1 MAVVLRTVPSPLM
14 TINSEWVSILKSSH
28 ASAFKQN
35 MPVVPVTWFVD
46 GQIKL
51 MKAAWITTWEV
62 FFKMQFVRTIDRALD
77 GGAQVVIMGF
87 DDYTHVP
94 VCKGMTQR
102 KRNKLAQSFDYD
114 TAKGLPDAPPQ
125 DWNAAM
131 RNRTFKIAVIQFIAK
146 NIALHYKDC
155 RKTVIVDWV
164 GVPAVIGRQLQEDKR
179 TLPESVLR
187 DTSKRGECDI
197 KAFAWTCWGA
207 TMIESTDGD
216 FIPLAL
222 LQTSA
227 DPTKRIFLERIETR
241 VSAKRTASGVK
252 KREMEFV
259 DISSLHAHVQTLLPR
274 QKHPVQALA
283 MLIALTGCDF
293 CNSLPAIGPA
303 KLWAARHSFRNVDVS
318 SEAGAVAAICHAY
331 TQTFGSRIVTASPSD
346 ITASALS
353 ADEAVRV
360 YQTTASHIQG
370 NHNISAQTRDRVWT
384 ATHMQNHVRNALW
397 TVLQYW
403 SQLEQY
409 GDPVSGE
416 HGYHQDT
423 RGLCHFKTD

>member
-1 MAVVLRTVPSPLM
+1 MLRTLRVLVM
-14 TINSEWVSILKSSH
+14 TINAEWVSILKSSH
-28 ASAFKQN
+28 PSAFRQSL
-35 MPVVPVTWFVD
+35 PVVPVAWFVD

-62 FFKMQFVRTIDRALD
+62 FFKMQFVRTIDRALES
-77 GGAQVVIMGF
+77 GAQVVIMGF

-94 VCKGMTQR
+94 ACKGMTQR
-102 KRNKLAQSFDYD
+102 KRNKLAQNFDYD
-114 TAKGLPDAPPQ
+114 SAKGLPDAPPQ
-125 DWNAAM
+125 DWNAVM
-131 RNRTFKIAVIQFIAK
+131 HNRTFKVAVIQFIAK
-146 NIALHYKDC
+146 NIALHYKSC
-155 RKTVIVDWV
+155 PKTVIVDWV
-164 GVPAVIGRQLQEDKR
+164 GVPAVIGRQLQEDTR
-179 TLPESVLR
+179 TLPESVVR

-216 FIPLAL
+216 FVPLAL
-222 LQTSA
+222 LQTSS
-227 DPTKRIFLERIETR
+227 DSTKSIFLERIETR
-241 VSAKRTASGVK
+241 VSKKRTADGSK
-252 KREMEFV
+252 KRQMEFV

-274 QKHPVQALA
+274 QQHPVQALA

-303 KLWAARHSFRNVDVS
+303 KLWAARHSYRNVDVS
-318 SEAGAVAAICHAY
+318 SEAGAIAAICHAY
-331 TQTFGSRIVTASPSD
+331 TTAFSTHIASAKAAD
-346 ITASALS
+346 ISSSALS
-353 ADEAVRV
+353 PEHATEL
-360 YQTTASHIQG
+360 YQTTASKIQRSP
-370 NHNISAQTRDRVWT
+370 NISAQTKDRLWT
-384 ATHMQNHVRNALW
+384 GTHMHNHVRNALW

-409 GDPVSGE
+409 ADPVTGG

>member
-1 MAVVLRTVPSPLM
+1 M

-28 ASAFKQN
+28 ASAFKQKL
-35 MPVVPVTWFVD
+35 PIVPVAWFVD

-51 MKAAWITTWEV
+51 MKGAWITTWEV
-62 FFKMQFVRTIDRALD
+62 FFKMQFVRTIDRALES
-77 GGAQVVIMGF
+77 GAQVVIMGF

-114 TAKGLPDAPPQ
+114 SGRGLPDAPPE

-131 RNRTFKIAVIQFIAK
+131 RNRTFKIAVIQFIVK
-146 NIALHYKDC
+146 NIALHYKSC
-155 RKTVIVDWV
+155 PKTVIVDWV
-164 GVPAVIGRQLQEDKR
+164 GVPAVVGRPLAHDAR
-179 TLPESVLR
+179 TLPDSVVC

-207 TMIESTDGD
+207 TILESTDGD

-222 LQTSA
+222 LQTSS
-227 DPTKRIFLERIETR
+227 DPTKRIFLERMETR
-241 VSAKRTASGVK
+241 VSGKRAADGTK
-252 KREMEFV
+252 KRQMEFV

-274 QKHPVQALA
+274 QQHPAQALA

-318 SEAGAVAAICHAY
+318 SEGGALAAISHTYTQNFSMHVVAAKEADITDSA
-331 TQTFGSRIVTASPSD
+331 ASP
-346 ITASALS
+346 
-353 ADEAVRV
+353 ADAARV
-360 YQTTASHIQG
+360 YETAASHIQRSAKL
-370 NHNISAQTRDRVWT
+370 SAQTRDRIWT
-384 ATHMQNHVRNALW
+384 APHMRNHVRNALW

-403 SQLEQY
+403 SQLDQY
-409 GDPVSGE
+409 ADPVAGE

>member
-1 MAVVLRTVPSPLM
+1 M

-28 ASAFKQN
+28 PGAFKQSL
-35 MPVVPVTWFVD
+35 PTVPVAWFVD

-51 MKAAWITTWEV
+51 MKGAWITTWEV
-62 FFKMQFVRTIDRALD
+62 FFKMQFVRTIDRALES
-77 GGAQVVIMGF
+77 GAQVVIMGF

-102 KRNKLAQSFDYD
+102 KRNKLAQNFDYEA
-114 TAKGLPDAPPQ
+114 AKGLPDAPPQ

-131 RNRTFKIAVIQFIAK
+131 RNRTFKIAVIQFIVK
-146 NIALHYKDC
+146 NIALHYKRC
-155 RKTVIVDWV
+155 AKTVIVDWV
-164 GVPAVIGRQLQEDKR
+164 GAPAVVGRQLAEDAR
-179 TLPESVLR
+179 TLPESVLCE
-187 DTSKRGECDI
+187 TSKRGECDI

-207 TMIESTDGD
+207 TVLESTDGD

-222 LQTSA
+222 LQTSS

-241 VSAKRTASGVK
+241 VSGKRKASGEK
-252 KREMEFV
+252 KRQMEFV

-274 QKHPVQALA
+274 QKHPAQALA

-303 KLWAARHSFRNVDVS
+303 KLWVARHSYRSVDVS
-318 SEAGAVAAICHAY
+318 SEAGAIAAICHAY
-331 TQTFGSRIVTASPSD
+331 TTAFSAHIASATAAD
-346 ITASALS
+346 IAASALCS
-353 ADEAVRV
+353 ELATQL
-360 YQTTASHIQG
+360 YQTTASKIQRSPK
-370 NHNISAQTRDRVWT
+370 ISAQTKDRLWT
-384 ATHMQNHVRNALW
+384 GTHMHNHVRNAMW

-409 GDPVSGE
+409 ADPVAAE
-416 HGYHQDT
+416 HGYHQDA
-423 RGLCHFKTD
+423 RGLCHFKID

>member
-1 MAVVLRTVPSPLM
+1 M
-14 TINSEWVSILKSSH
+14 TINAEWVSILKSSH
-28 ASAFKQN
+28 PSAFRQSL
-35 MPVVPVTWFVD
+35 PVVPVAWFVD

-62 FFKMQFVRTIDRALD
+62 FFKMQFVRTIDRALES
-77 GGAQVVIMGF
+77 GAQVVIMGF

-94 VCKGMTQR
+94 ACKGMTQR
-102 KRNKLAQSFDYD
+102 KRNNLAQSFDYD
-114 TAKGLPDAPPQ
+114 STKGLPDAPPQ

-131 RNRTFKIAVIQFIAK
+131 RNRTFKVAVIQFVAK
-146 NIALHYKDC
+146 NIALHYKSC
-155 RKTVIVDWV
+155 PKTVIVDWV
-164 GVPAVIGRQLQEDKR
+164 GVPAVIGRQLQEDTR
-179 TLPESVLR
+179 TLPESVVR

-222 LQTSA
+222 LHTSS
-227 DPTKRIFLERIETR
+227 DITKSIFLERIETR
-241 VSAKRTASGVK
+241 VSKKRTADGIK
-252 KREMEFV
+252 KRQMEFV

-274 QKHPVQALA
+274 QQHPVQALA

-303 KLWAARHSFRNVDVS
+303 KLWAARHAYRNVDVS
-318 SEAGAVAAICHAY
+318 SEAGAIAAVCHAY
-331 TQTFGSRIVTASPSD
+331 TNAFSTHIASAKAAD
-346 ITASALS
+346 ISSSALS
-353 ADEAVRV
+353 SEHATDL
-360 YQTTASHIQG
+360 YQTTASKIQRSP
-370 NHNISAQTRDRVWT
+370 NISVQTKDRLWT
-384 ATHMQNHVRNALW
+384 GTHMHNHVRNALW

-409 GDPVSGE
+409 ADPVAAE

>member
-1 MAVVLRTVPSPLM
+1 M

-28 ASAFKQN
+28 AAAFKQSL
-35 MPVVPVTWFVD
+35 PVVPVAWFVD

-51 MKAAWITTWEV
+51 MKASWITTWEV

-77 GGAQVVIMGF
+77 SGAQVVVMGF

-94 VCKGMTQR
+94 ACKGMTQR
-102 KRNKLAQSFDYD
+102 KRNKLAQSFAYD

-146 NIALHYKDC
+146 NIALHYKGST
-155 RKTVIVDWV
+155 KTVIVDWV
-164 GVPAVIGRQLQEDKR
+164 GVPTVIGRQLAHDAR
-179 TLPESVLR
+179 RLPESVLR

-222 LQTSA
+222 LQTSS
-227 DPTKRIFLERIETR
+227 DPSKRIYLERIETR
-241 VSAKRTASGVK
+241 VAGKRKASGEK
-252 KREMEFV
+252 KRQMEFV

-274 QKHPVQALA
+274 QKQPVHALA

-293 CNSLPAIGPA
+293 CNSLPAIGPT
-303 KLWAARHSFRNVDVS
+303 KLWAARHSYRNVDVT
-318 SEAGAVAAICHAY
+318 SEAGAIAAICHAY
-331 TQTFGSRIVTASPSD
+331 TTAFSTH
-346 ITASALS
+346 IASAKAADISSS
-353 ADEAVRV
+353 AESSLASSSFQRFKPESLQQSQSSRV
-360 YQTTASHIQG
+360 YTLRIT
-370 NHNISAQTRDRVWT
+370 
-384 ATHMQNHVRNALW
+384 L
-397 TVLQYW
+397 
-403 SQLEQY
+403 
-409 GDPVSGE
+409 
-416 HGYHQDT
+416 
-423 RGLCHFKTD
+423 